1 MRWSNFAAYVST
13 LNDFMTVIGR
23 GITGVCATMFEGER
37 DPNRQYQ
44 GRVDF
49 VVYRIDNTFVRLHP
63 GGSRR
68 KSAKFKFGG
77 WVV

>member
-1 MRWSNFAAYVST
+1 MRWSNFAAYVAT
-13 LNDFMTVIGR
+13 LNDFQTVIGQ
-23 GITGVCATMFEGER
+23 GIVGVCAAMFQDEP

-63 GGSRR
+63 GRRPGS
-68 KSAKFKFGG
+68 SAKFKFGA
-77 WVV
+77 WVF